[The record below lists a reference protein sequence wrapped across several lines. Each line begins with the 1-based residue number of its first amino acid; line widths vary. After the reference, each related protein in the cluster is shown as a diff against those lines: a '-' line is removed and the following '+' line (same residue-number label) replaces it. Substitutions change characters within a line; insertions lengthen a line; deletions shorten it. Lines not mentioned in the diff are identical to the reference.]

1 MIFLQSLTAGT
12 IHFHISP
19 SYGSKILRT
28 KKNQKEL
35 SNFKG
40 VYRCKKKFMA
50 CISKHAS
57 EGKTVIGMFD
67 SAKEA
72 AIAYDRS
79 ASILWG

>member
-1 MIFLQSLTAGT
+1 
-12 IHFHISP
+12 
-19 SYGSKILRT
+19 
-28 KKNQKEL
+28 
-35 SNFKG
+35 
-40 VYRCKKKFMA
+40 MA

-57 EGKTVIGMFD
+57 EEKTVIGMFD